1 MSKTTTGEKNR
12 KEKMEILGKSLLII
26 YDIFH
31 IYNKKNVE
39 NEFKIWYK
47 LSVIFVIVLPLPNI
61 DC

>member
-1 MSKTTTGEKNR
+1 
-12 KEKMEILGKSLLII
+12 MEILGKSLLII